1 MHDGGIAVA
10 NCAPELL
17 RLLQELL
24 SEEGY
29 EVATY
34 LTDGTTQAQIRATR
48 PRLVILD
55 AGLYQSASGYAL
67 LKTLQIDP
75 QTQRI
80 PVLVTTVDHQ
90 FILDKA
96 VFLQGLGYDVL
107 ELPAS
112 LADLSAKGAHLLAR
126 AGHA

>member
-1 MHDGGIAVA
+1 MHDGGIAIT
-10 NCAPELL
+10 NSDPTLL
-17 RLLQELL
+17 ALLQELL

-34 LTDGTTQAQIRATR
+34 LTDSTTHGQIRGTQ
-48 PRLVILD
+48 PQLVVLD
-55 AGLYQSASGYAL
+55 ARLYQSASGFAL
-67 LKTLQIDP
+67 LKILQFDP

-112 LADLSAKGAHLLAR
+112 LADLSAKVAHLLAR
-126 AGHA
+126 VGYA